1 LDASQEKERTMKTA
15 RLLVV
20 AFVGFLAVSEIPALF
35 AQGVPGPG
43 NTGGLPQGPQPLPPT
58 GGLPQ
63 GPQPLPPGSQP
74 LPPAPVPHL
83 HVVRASQLI
92 GSTAVL
98 LGGVPIGTVQDVVFG
113 GKFGEY
119 ALVSYPNGF
128 VMIPRVLTIFDPVS
142 RALQVNLTAAQ
153 LSELPALLQIA
164 QLNPQFL
171 ERVHTFF
178 VSPRGLAILKN
189 GAGRGAHAPGGAQSR
204 GETRTASKPATHPQT
219 RTEPHPDNATSA
231 RR

>member
-1 LDASQEKERTMKTA
+1 MKTA
-15 RLLVV
+15 LQLVV
-20 AFVGFLAVSEIPALF
+20 TVLFGFLALSGIPASF
-35 AQGVPGPG
+35 AQSVPGPG
-43 NTGGLPQGPQPLPPT
+43 NAGGLPQGPQPQPPT
-58 GGLPQ
+58 GALPQ

-74 LPPAPVPHL
+74 LPPAPVPRL

-98 LGGVPIGTVQDVVFG
+98 LGGVPIGTVQDIVFG

-128 VMIPRVLTIFDPVS
+128 VMIPRFLTIFDPVS
-142 RALQVNLTAAQ
+142 RALQVNMTAAQ
-153 LSELPALLQIA
+153 LSELPLLLQIS

-189 GAGRGAHAPGGAQSR
+189 GAGRAAHGPGGPQNR

-219 RTEPHPDNATSA
+219 RTEPHSENATSA